1 MTPGNRF
8 DDFELDD
15 PKAIRA
21 LAHPVRLAILVRL
34 QGQGPATASQL
45 APHVGATASVTS
57 WHLRHLAGF
66 GLVRDAAAGPD
77 RRERRW
83 EATAG
88 GFRVAPATGDEG
100 RSAARALSR
109 QLLRDGADQ
118 VARWAGE
125 VEPRLDPDWRGRAG
139 LANTRIVVSAEELDA
154 ISDAFE
160 EILAPYVLRKL
171 GRAPAGTRSVRLLRY
186 QLPELED
193 VAEQEPAR
201 DAGQA
206 GPSGSV
212 AATAADASH
221 GAAGVATGVPTDK
234 TAAKAVRAPSA
245 PPGDES
251 AGAET

>member
-66 GLVRDAAAGPD
+66 GLVRDAATPGPD

-88 GFRVAPATGDEG
+88 GFRLGPPADDEG

-109 QLLRDGADQ
+109 QLFQGGAAQ
-118 VARWAGE
+118 AARWAQE
-125 VEPRLDPDWRGRAG
+125 VEPQLDPDWRDRAG
-139 LANTRIVVSAEELDA
+139 LANTRIVVSPEELDA
-154 ISDAFE
+154 INDAIE
-160 EILAPYVLRKL
+160 EVLAPYVLRKL
-171 GRAPAGTRSVRLLRY
+171 DKAPEGTRGVRFLRY
-186 QLPELED
+186 LLPEMEED
-193 VAEQEPAR
+193 T
-201 DAGQA
+201 AGGEA
-206 GPSGSV
+206 GAS
-212 AATAADASH
+212 TAADATD
-221 GAAGVATGVPTDK
+221 AAPRGTK
-234 TAAKAVRAPSA
+234 
-245 PPGDES
+245 PGNADGEQ
-251 AGAET
+251 AGAES